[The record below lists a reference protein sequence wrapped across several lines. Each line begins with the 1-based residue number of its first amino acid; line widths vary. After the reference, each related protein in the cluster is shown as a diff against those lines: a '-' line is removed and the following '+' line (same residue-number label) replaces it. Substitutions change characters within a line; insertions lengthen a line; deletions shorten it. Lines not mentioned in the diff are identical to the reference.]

1 MKQEDFKLLKK
12 YLEGNTSPEENLIVR
27 DLLVQNDEDDA
38 LKQWLFKEW
47 QKTPAKKE
55 LPLDIN
61 AAWPEVEKALS
72 GNSKPSEIRWQKI
85 AAAVSVVL
93 AVILGTLFFQRWS
106 DGNSNEPMIA
116 ETEYI
121 QKQTAKGEKLNIS
134 LPDGSFIKLNASTK
148 LSIPANYHTNSERVV
163 YLQGEAFFEVAK
175 FEKRLF
181 KVITGEVTTTVM
193 GTSFNVKAQ
202 LGEDRVSVALVEG
215 KVKVANVRDEIMLDS
230 AEMTTVQSSVEKL
243 SKRDFNIET
252 ITGWRDNLLIFD
264 EIPFREIIA
273 KLEQWYGVEFEI
285 SGAPL
290 ADRKYSGRF
299 ENKSLALVLEGLGF
313 SSAFDYEIKNKS
325 VFLNFKK

>member
-1 MKQEDFKLLKK
+1 MKQEDFRLLRK
-12 YLEGNTSPEENLIVR
+12 YLAGDTSPVENLIVR
-27 DLLVQNDEDDA
+27 DLLVQNNEDNE
-38 LKQWLFKEW
+38 LKQWLFEEW
-47 QKTPAKKE
+47 QKTPAKKQ

-61 AAWPEVEKALS
+61 AAWPEIEKVMS
-72 GNSKPSEIRWQKI
+72 GNGKPAKTRWTVI
-85 AAAVSVVL
+85 AAAACVVL
-93 AVILGTLFFQRWS
+93 AVTLGALFFQRWS
-106 DGNSNEPMIA
+106 DYHSNEHIITD
-116 ETEYI
+116 TEYI

-148 LSIPANYHTNSERVV
+148 LSIPANYNRNSERVV

-175 FEKRLF
+175 FEKKPF

-193 GTSFNVKAQ
+193 GTSFNVKAPLHTDQ
-202 LGEDRVSVALVEG
+202 VSVALVEG
-215 KVKVANVRDEIMLDS
+215 KVKVANVRDEIMLDP
-230 AEMTTVQSSVEKL
+230 AEMTTVQSSLEKL
-243 SKRDFNIET
+243 SKKHFDIET
-252 ITGWRDNLLIFD
+252 ITGWRNNLLIFD
-264 EIPFREIIA
+264 EIPFQEIIV

-290 ADRKYSGRF
+290 ADKKYSGRF